1 MFGFDYSNLDAFKK
15 TDYNWQLWV
24 NNTAN
29 GQRYGGDPSHDKG
42 YDMQPG
48 DAIIYR
54 GCEVDH
60 WREEFKG
67 TMQSQVFFH
76 YCDRNGPF
84 KDAKF
89 DCRPGLGYPHT
100 AKDPEA
106 QKRLKQAEA
115 KYHGEYQTGGIHA
128 DEKEKWV

>member
-1 MFGFDYSNLDAFKK
+1 
-15 TDYNWQLWV
+15 
-24 NNTAN
+24 
-29 GQRYGGDPSHDKG
+29 
-42 YDMQPG
+42 MQPG

-54 GCEVDH
+54 GCEIDH
-60 WREEFKG
+60 WRDEFKG
-67 TMQSQVFFH
+67 LMQSQVFFH

-100 AKDPEA
+100 AKNPEA
-106 QKRLKQAEA
+106 LKRLKMAEA
-115 KYHGEYQTGGIHA
+115 KFHGEYQPGGIHA